1 MSGEAAHV
9 VLVEDDDVD
18 VIAMK
23 RAFRSLGV
31 AHRIQTVRSGRSAL
45 QMLRAGQIQRPCVI
59 LLDLNL
65 PSMSGFEFLE
75 ELRADP
81 VLFSTPVFVYS
92 TSADE
97 RDVTSAYRLRIAG
110 YIVKPVS
117 QPKLIEVAQMLSS
130 YWNVVMMP

>member
-1 MSGEAAHV
+1 MSSEGANV

-18 VIAMK
+18 VMAMK

-31 AHRIQTVRSGRSAL
+31 EHRIQTVRSGRTAL
-45 QMLRAGQIQRPCVI
+45 HMLRAGQIRRPCVI

-81 VLFSTPVFVYS
+81 VLFSTPAFVYS

-97 RDVTSAYRLRIAG
+97 RDVTNAYRLRIAE

-117 QPKLIEVAQMLSS
+117 QPALVEVAQMLSS
-130 YWNVVMMP
+130 YWNVVVMP